1 MPDSATLRVS
11 EPVSQQLVLAIDFG
25 GTKVESALVDSA
37 GAVREGSR
45 FRAPTG
51 PTSSAAEL
59 DSAVTTVVRQAAE
72 QIPAGATLRG
82 IGIGSAGPIGRDS
95 GIVSPV
101 NITVWRNH
109 PLRDVVE
116 RAAAAAGHPQSA
128 VLRLDGT
135 CIALAEHWVGSAK
148 EYSNVMGMV
157 VSTGIGGGLIVGGV
171 PVTGKSGNA
180 GHIGQV
186 EVPGFLPPEQSSTLE
201 EIASGPNTVAW
212 AAAAGWVGTTGEEL
226 AKSYR
231 VGDPIARAAVQRSG
245 TAIGRAI
252 ASVTTLLDLE
262 VVVIGGGFSRV
273 TPDLFGIIES
283 SIVHHTTFDYVRQ
296 VKVLPSGLDTNG
308 PLVGAAALVWLGI
321 AE

>member
-1 MPDSATLRVS
+1 M
-11 EPVSQQLVLAIDFG
+11 DFG
-25 GTKVESALVDSA
+25 GTKVEAALVDGS
-37 GAVREGSR
+37 GAVLENSR

-51 PTSSAAEL
+51 PTATAAEL
-59 DSAVTTVVRQAAE
+59 DDAVTTVVTKAANQMPE
-72 QIPAGATLRG
+72 SATMRG
-82 IGIGSAGPIGRDS
+82 IGIGSAGPIGLD
-95 GIVSPV
+95 GGTVSPV
-101 NITVWRNH
+101 NISVWRNH
-109 PLRDVVE
+109 PLKSVVE
-116 RAAAAAGHPQSA
+116 RAAAAAGHAGPA

-135 CIALAEHWVGSAK
+135 CIALAEHWVGAAK
-148 EYSNVMGMV
+148 QHSNVMGMV

-186 EVPGFLPPEQSSTLE
+186 EVPGFLPPERSSTLE

-212 AAAAGWVGTTGEEL
+212 AVAAGWVGSTGEQL
-226 AKSYR
+226 AASYR
-231 VGDPIARAAVQRSG
+231 EGDPIAREAVTRTG

-273 TPDLFGIIES
+273 TPDLFTIIEA
-283 SIVHHTTFDYVRQ
+283 SIATHTRFDYVRQ
-296 VKVLPSGLDTNG
+296 VTVMPSGLDTNG

-321 AE
+321 AD